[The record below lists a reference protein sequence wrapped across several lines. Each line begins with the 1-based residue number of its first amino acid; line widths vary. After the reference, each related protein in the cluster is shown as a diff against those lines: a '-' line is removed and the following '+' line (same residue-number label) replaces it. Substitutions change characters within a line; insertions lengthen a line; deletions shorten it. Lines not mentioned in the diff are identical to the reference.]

1 MSVEINFQSQ
11 TSNKLEQN
19 SQATNSSE
27 INTNQ
32 DRTRLSS
39 SITDT
44 KKQIQI
50 KSPTVTN
57 NPQQQNGNCPPQKPD
72 SSQDKAK
79 LEAAKKE
86 KEALYKELEKN
97 NQLPFN
103 SIKELSKLK
112 QTFKVLDNNIQAKIN
127 NKGYSSDIGEFI
139 NLRAET
145 QKNIS
150 DIERTTLKVEMQFLR
165 S

>member
-1 MSVEINFQSQ
+1 LLAR
-11 TSNKLEQN
+11 LE
-19 SQATNSSE
+19 SK
-27 INTNQ
+27 
-32 DRTRLSS
+32 D
-39 SITDT
+39 
-44 KKQIQI
+44 
-50 KSPTVTN
+50 
-57 NPQQQNGNCPPQKPD
+57 
-72 SSQDKAK
+72 
-79 LEAAKKE
+79 
-86 KEALYKELEKN
+86 LEKN

-112 QTFKVLDNNIQAKIN
+112 QTFKTLDNTIQAKIN
-127 NKGYSSDIGEFI
+127 NKGYSSDISEFI